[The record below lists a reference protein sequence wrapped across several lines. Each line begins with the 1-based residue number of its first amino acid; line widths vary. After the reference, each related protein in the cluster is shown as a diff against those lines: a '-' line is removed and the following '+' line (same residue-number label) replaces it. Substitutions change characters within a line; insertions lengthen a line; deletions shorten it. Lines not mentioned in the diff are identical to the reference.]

1 LAAARRS
8 GIDLR
13 LRPLSLHFR
22 KSGPGLEKKWWR
34 RRELNPRPKLSLA
47 ESLHTYSCS
56 CFPLKGN
63 VRRPRSEHDKKREP
77 LALVL
82 AATLRRHVEA
92 SLLCDALSRPVGEA
106 AEDGYLTN

>member
-1 LAAARRS
+1 
-8 GIDLR
+8 
-13 LRPLSLHFR
+13 
-22 KSGPGLEKKWWR
+22 
-34 RRELNPRPKLSLA
+34 LNPRPKLSLA
-47 ESLHTYSCS
+47 ESLHTYSRS

-82 AATLRRHVEA
+82 AAALGPPGHPSEQARRGPRHAEA

-106 AEDGYLTN
+106 VEDGYLTN